1 MCVRSGVLCS
11 LPLSKPLAHHMCA
24 TMVRLFDMLFGI
36 LQRELLQRHQMEGH
50 RSRSHSQSSSGS
62 SRSWSLIDNP
72 ELEVCDV
79 SEIAELESNCDLTD
93 CEYEC
98 TETGKRFKGSGDIDE
113 RCSQVDSDASILDE
127 SVELLSGSLLK
138 GAFDVHKVWHQLDI
152 LSKCYE
158 PPAERIV
165 NSLLEWD
172 SHVKILT
179 LLAVAAL
186 LFTVA
191 TLSKFAG
198 NNWRYVPNLDPHESI
213 CVLNEKQVLG
223 LQYREHG
230 STLTGPSLEAPLR
243 PSLSWTVRPSV
254 GPLSPTPFVWR
265 IDRVE
270 DDFDIIG
277 QTHACQPTTNQC
289 SQKEHERRFLAMNEA
304 VRRYLKH
311 TESRKTAA
319 VAKPSQG
326 PVATTKRLS
335 SDIKADPVGVNGPNS
350 GWCYRWS
357 ISGFNLTIKNSK
369 RVFNAVIDKNVWIN
383 VTASLLRVPKVAT
396 KLLGTGIMVKI
407 MGESKLAAKFQNSKN
422 WFEAACRISNI
433 RILASSPATYYRE
446 IILVLLSFKKQS
458 LLVKRYANVDITVPF
473 QAFWTMKRS
482 ITRSIANV
490 KEQRDR
496 VYIESLR
503 NGLAC
508 SKPRI
513 DCEKCWWTGECPKK
527 KCKFLPWQ
535 KSFDTP
541 HFVTT
546 QRDVLLKPFAM
557 LGWPLRDPSRII
569 HRRRNAVWQVKPQK
583 ATYVQHS
590 ESENELR
597 DRSAD
602 WLLRNRRALQKDVH

>member
-1 MCVRSGVLCS
+1 
-11 LPLSKPLAHHMCA
+11 
-24 TMVRLFDMLFGI
+24 
-36 LQRELLQRHQMEGH
+36 MEGH

-407 MGESKLAAKFQNSKN
+407 MGESKLAAKFQN
-422 WFEAACRISNI
+422 
-433 RILASSPATYYRE
+433 
-446 IILVLLSFKKQS
+446 
-458 LLVKRYANVDITVPF
+458 
-473 QAFWTMKRS
+473 AFWTMKRS

-496 VYIESLR
+496 VVRAIASWRKLARTALLFPFQLRSEGSQCSSSNSLSEEQCVRNSTCHSLAALGYTLGSTPLFTSLAGTCNANTYIESLR